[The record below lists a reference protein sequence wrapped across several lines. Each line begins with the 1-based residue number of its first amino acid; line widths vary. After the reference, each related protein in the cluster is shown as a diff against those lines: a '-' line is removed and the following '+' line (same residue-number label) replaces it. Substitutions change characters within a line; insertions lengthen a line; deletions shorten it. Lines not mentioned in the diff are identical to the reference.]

1 MLTTD
6 DVAKHNSQTDCWITV
21 RGNVYDVTEFL
32 EQHPGGSEGTQSQT
46 HQPLVYIL
54 TRGIVLLSYAG
65 SDATGA
71 YDSVHMPELIEKSPP
86 DSIKRLGS
94 IDIRKL
100 PIAADLDVQNNSL
113 ISKTKP
119 PLDTLINS
127 YDFEAVAEKTS
138 SPKTWAFFSSA
149 ATDLIS
155 MKLNKE
161 AFNRILFRPRVMRN
175 NKDVDTTTTIL
186 GIKTKT
192 PFFIAP
198 TAMAKMI
205 HEDGELAVS
214 KGAGKEG
221 IIHIVSKDFWAIG
234 GIVRELPA
242 ITFG

>member
-32 EQHPGGSEGTQSQT
+32 EQHPGGSEGSIET
-46 HQPLVYIL
+46 HQGLVYML
-54 TRGIVLLSYAG
+54 TPSIVLLSYAG
-65 SDATGA
+65 GDATGA

-86 DSIKRLGS
+86 SSIKILGP
-94 IDIRKL
+94 IDIQTL
-100 PIAADLDVQNNSL
+100 PKAADLSAQNSS
-113 ISKTKP
+113 ISKP

-127 YDFEAVAEKTS
+127 YDFEAVAEKTC
-138 SPKTWAFFSSA
+138 SPKAWAFFSSA

-155 MKLNKE
+155 MRLNKE
-161 AFNRILFRPRVMRN
+161 TFNRVLFRPRVMKN

-186 GIKTKT
+186 GIKTKA

-214 KGAGKEG
+214 KGAGAEG
-221 IIHIVSKDFWAIG
+221 IVHIVSSGFLDDGVLQGNFK
-234 GIVRELPA
+234 
-242 ITFG
+242 

>member
-1 MLTTD
+1 
-6 DVAKHNSQTDCWITV
+6 
-21 RGNVYDVTEFL
+21 
-32 EQHPGGSEGTQSQT
+32 
-46 HQPLVYIL
+46 
-54 TRGIVLLSYAG
+54 
-65 SDATGA
+65 
-71 YDSVHMPELIEKSPP
+71 MPELIEKSPP
-86 DSIKRLGS
+86 SSIKRLGS

-100 PIAADLDVQNNSL
+100 PIAADLDVQNNYSV
-113 ISKTKP
+113 SKQTKP

-186 GIKTKT
+186 GIKTKI

-205 HEDGELAVS
+205 HGDGELAVS

-221 IIHIVSKDFWAIG
+221 MIHIVSKGFRIIG
-234 GIVRELPA
+234 GSYENYQR
-242 ITFG
+242 

>member
-1 MLTTD
+1 M
-6 DVAKHNSQTDCWITV
+6 
-21 RGNVYDVTEFL
+21 
-32 EQHPGGSEGTQSQT
+32 
-46 HQPLVYIL
+46 
-54 TRGIVLLSYAG
+54 LLSYAG

-71 YDSVHMPELIEKSPP
+71 YDSVHMPELIEKDPP
-86 DSIKRLGS
+86 SSIKRLGP
-94 IDIRKL
+94 IDIQKH
-100 PIAADLDVQNNSL
+100 PTAADLDAQKNSS
-113 ISKTKP
+113 ISTQTRP

-175 NKDVDTTTTIL
+175 NKDVDTTTMIL

-214 KGAGKEG
+214 KGAGAEG
-221 IIHIVSKDFWAIG
+221 IVHIVSKAFQTHRDYQ
-234 GIVRELPA
+234 
-242 ITFG
+242 